1 VYVIASFL
9 FSFVNCSLA
18 AVSLVMSDTLL
29 VRREVTVLLKDG
41 LHMSPLSQIN
51 RLACA
56 FGGPVTIRRAEY
68 LADAKSMLDLL
79 QLNATHGTILVIEA
93 QGEQAESLL
102 EDVCRLIV
110 EEPAR

>member
-1 VYVIASFL
+1 
-9 FSFVNCSLA
+9 
-18 AVSLVMSDTLL
+18 MSDSLL
-29 VRREVTVLLKDG
+29 VRREVIVQLKDG

-56 FGGPVTIRRAEY
+56 FMGPVTIRRDEY

-79 QLNATHGTILVIEA
+79 QLNATHGTMLIVEA
-93 QGEQAESLL
+93 DGDQAAGLL
-102 EDVCRLIV
+102 DSVCRLIV